1 MGFEGG
7 KMLTR
12 IDLEDPATAATV
24 EACARAVG
32 ELAHRRLVAMIEP
45 FMSTRKD
52 GRVANVLTTEAAI
65 KASAIAAGLGTTS
78 AYTWLKIPVVEDMA
92 AVAAATT
99 LPTALLGGEVRE
111 DQEAFFETWRSA
123 LAVPNVIGMVVGRS
137 LLYPADD
144 DVAAAVD
151 TVVGLFPDEV
161 AS

>member
-1 MGFEGG
+1 
-7 KMLTR
+7 
-12 IDLEDPATAATV
+12 
-24 EACARAVG
+24 
-32 ELAHRRLVAMIEP
+32 
-45 FMSTRKD
+45 
-52 GRVANVLTTEAAI
+52 
-65 KASAIAAGLGTTS
+65 
-78 AYTWLKIPVVEDMA
+78 MA

-99 LPTALLGGEVRE
+99 LPTVLLGGEVRE

-151 TVVGLFPDEV
+151 TVVGLFPGKV